1 MADSGDSITAV
12 TRGVANSAGVLTAKT
27 QPVSVSLFGALSR
40 HCRERPL
47 LIDVAVGATVAEV
60 IEALGHRLGSA
71 FLEDV
76 RETSGEKFR
85 TCRIFVNGMRVE
97 FEARLPGGSAAPK
110 VELIVL
116 TAFEGG

>member
-1 MADSGDSITAV
+1 MADDADSIAAV
-12 TRGVANSAGVLTAKT
+12 AHGEAYSGGVPAAAT

-40 HCRERPL
+40 HCHERPL
-47 LIDVAVGATVAEV
+47 LVEVPAGATVAEV
-60 IEALGHRLGSA
+60 IEALGRRLGSA

-85 TCRIFVNGMRVE
+85 TCRIFVNGTRVE
-97 FEARLPGGSAAPK
+97 FEARLPGGRATPR

>member
-1 MADSGDSITAV
+1 MADNGDSIAAV
-12 TRGVANSAGVLTAKT
+12 THSVAYSAGVPTAKT
-27 QPVSVSLFGALSR
+27 RPVSVSLFGALSR

-47 LIDVAVGATVAEV
+47 LVEVPVGATVAEV
-60 IEALGHRLGSA
+60 IEVLGCRLGSA

-85 TCRIFVNGMRVE
+85 TCRIFVNGTRVE
-97 FEARLPGGSAAPK
+97 FEARLPGGTAAPK

>member
-1 MADSGDSITAV
+1 MADNGDAIVAV
-12 TRGVANSAGVLTAKT
+12 TPGVAYSVGVPTAKT

-47 LIDVAVGATVAEV
+47 LVEVPLGATVAEV
-60 IEALGHRLGSA
+60 IEVLGRRLGSA

-76 RETSGEKFR
+76 RETTGEKFR
-85 TCRIFVNGMRVE
+85 TCRIFVNGTRVE
-97 FEARLPGGSAAPK
+97 FEARLPGGNAVPK